1 LRYRLGSQMKYEIER
16 YDSLFY
22 ASMPGAPQ
30 ATAKRGI
37 LTVRAL
43 PGRAGEVEVRLDS
56 LSGLEDT
63 RLSPGAVDSSVG
75 GRWQMTM
82 GPDGPRGMMAGG
94 HSTILSGQVEALVR
108 LLFPLLPS
116 NGLRNS
122 DAWSDSSRYRLQL
135 DAFDSFETAAR
146 ASQTVPTLASAS
158 QDPSGVTVEAI
169 ERLSRTGSAMQ
180 GGQPLTL
187 SGTGVRR
194 LRYKFAPGGW
204 VSTLAARDSLDLV
217 VTIGQTGEKVPVRWR
232 STLIGRWR
240 DVPLR

>member
-1 LRYRLGSQMKYEIER
+1 
-16 YDSLFY
+16 
-22 ASMPGAPQ
+22 
-30 ATAKRGI
+30 
-37 LTVRAL
+37 
-43 PGRAGEVEVRLDS
+43 VRLDS
-56 LSGLEDT
+56 LTSLEDT

-75 GRWQMTM
+75 SRWQVTM

-116 NGLRNS
+116 NGLRHS

-146 ASQTVPTLASAS
+146 ASQTVPTVASAS

-169 ERLSRTGSAMQ
+169 ERLSRTGTATQ

-194 LRYKFAPGGW
+194 LRYEFARGGW